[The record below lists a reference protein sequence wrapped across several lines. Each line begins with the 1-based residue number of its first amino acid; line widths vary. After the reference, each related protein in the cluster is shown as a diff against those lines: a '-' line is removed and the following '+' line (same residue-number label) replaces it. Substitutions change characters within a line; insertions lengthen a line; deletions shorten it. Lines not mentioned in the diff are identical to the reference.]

1 MAGLTKCSW
10 GLSVNTLWPAGETG
24 RPTRVWHRPR
34 HLQAGRQVPCA
45 RQWGWWWG
53 TCVLSPR
60 ENAPMASLSLGSG
73 FIFIHP
79 IISVG

>member
-1 MAGLTKCSW
+1 MPGS
-10 GLSVNTLWPAGETG
+10 GGG
-24 RPTRVWHRPR
+24 
-34 HLQAGRQVPCA
+34 G
-45 RQWGWWWG
+45 GGG